1 MMAAPLTLSGIVRT
15 FSDGTEE
22 VRVLTGADLALNPG
36 ELVALVAPSGAGKS
50 TLLQIAGLLERATAG
65 TVTIGGTEA
74 TRLSDK
80 ERTAIRRDKIGFIYQ
95 FHHLLGDFTAREN
108 VALPQRL
115 AGVAQSAAL
124 TRADELLDR
133 LGLAER
139 RTHRPGELS
148 GGERQRVAIARA
160 VANNPSVILADE
172 PTGNLDQTTAETV
185 RDAFLS
191 LSRETG
197 LSALVATHNQV
208 LASQLDRT
216 VTLKDGLIS
225 PLDLTKAAE

>member
-1 MMAAPLTLSGIVRT
+1 MTTPLILSGIVRT
-15 FSDGTEE
+15 FSDGSDE
-22 VRVLTGADLALNPG
+22 VRVLTGADLTLNGG

-50 TLLQIAGLLERATAG
+50 TLLQIAGLLERATSG
-65 TVTIGGTEA
+65 TVTIGGVEA
-74 TRLSDK
+74 TGLSDK
-80 ERTAIRRDKIGFIYQ
+80 DRTALRRDKVGFIYQ

-115 AGVAQSAAL
+115 ASASQKAAL
-124 TRADELLDR
+124 ARADELLDR
-133 LGLAER
+133 LGLAAR

-160 VANNPSVILADE
+160 VANNPTIILADE
-172 PTGNLDQTTAETV
+172 PTGNLDQATAATV

-197 LSALVATHNQV
+197 LSAVVATHNQT
-208 LASQLDRT
+208 LASELDRT
-216 VTLKDGLIS
+216 VTLKDGRIQ
-225 PLDLTKAAE
+225 PLELSLSGE